1 MTNELRIGNWV
12 KWKEY
17 ILPIKSIDYESV
29 YVELNEELRIL
40 YKTKYLYLPITEI
53 EPVPLTEERL
63 LKFGFK
69 KKDGEWYLYPCF
81 DVQIIA
87 YNDKSYNGI
96 MFYTRTIHID
106 YVPIYASNH
115 IEYAHQLQNLYFALK
130 GEELTYGGN
139 K

>member
-29 YVELNEELRIL
+29 YVELNEELR
-40 YKTKYLYLPITEI
+40 
-53 EPVPLTEERL
+53 
-63 LKFGFK
+63 
-69 KKDGEWYLYPCF
+69 
-81 DVQIIA
+81 
-87 YNDKSYNGI
+87 
-96 MFYTRTIHID
+96 TIHID
-106 YVPIYASNH
+106 DVPIYASNH

-130 GEELTYGGN
+130 GEGLTYGGN